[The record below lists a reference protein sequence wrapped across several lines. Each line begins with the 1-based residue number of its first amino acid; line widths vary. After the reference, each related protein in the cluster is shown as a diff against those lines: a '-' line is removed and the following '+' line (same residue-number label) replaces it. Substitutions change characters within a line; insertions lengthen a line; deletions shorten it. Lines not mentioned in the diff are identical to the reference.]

1 MNSII
6 SEVSEFKDD
15 SSDSFELIESSV
27 TNVKNQVEDFTHSQK
42 TLTSFVNNFKQ
53 DVEISIAGYLTHF
66 TKYIETRSK
75 GTQTTVRYIAASSDK
90 FKQTAEGELLVP
102 FNDVVSDAGGAATK
116 QGGIRAS
123 VDGKYQITATVAG
136 VKGTIVFV
144 KVFDKADQVKENIRI
159 YETAWNS
166 SSNTIVLDLSKG
178 DHVTVA
184 ISGKGK
190 LVDGKFNYLTVTL
203 AEPSL

>member
-1 MNSII
+1 M
-6 SEVSEFKDD
+6 
-15 SSDSFELIESSV
+15 
-27 TNVKNQVEDFTHSQK
+27 
-42 TLTSFVNNFKQ
+42 
-53 DVEISIAGYLTHF
+53 SIAGYLTHF

-90 FKQTAEGELLVP
+90 FEQTADDQLLVP
-102 FNDVVSDAGGAATK
+102 FNDVVSDAVGAATK
-116 QGGIRAS
+116 KGGITAS
-123 VDGKYQITATVAG
+123 VDGKYQVTATVAG

-144 KVFDKADQVKENIRI
+144 KVFDKDGNSKEAVRL

-166 SSNTIVLDLSKG
+166 ASNSIVLDLNRG
-178 DHVTVA
+178 DIVTVA

>member
-66 TKYIETRSK
+66 TKYI
-75 GTQTTVRYIAASSDK
+75 
-90 FKQTAEGELLVP
+90 
-102 FNDVVSDAGGAATK
+102 
-116 QGGIRAS
+116 
-123 VDGKYQITATVAG
+123 
-136 VKGTIVFV
+136 
-144 KVFDKADQVKENIRI
+144 
-159 YETAWNS
+159 
-166 SSNTIVLDLSKG
+166 
-178 DHVTVA
+178 
-184 ISGKGK
+184 
-190 LVDGKFNYLTVTL
+190 GKFN
-203 AEPSL
+203 